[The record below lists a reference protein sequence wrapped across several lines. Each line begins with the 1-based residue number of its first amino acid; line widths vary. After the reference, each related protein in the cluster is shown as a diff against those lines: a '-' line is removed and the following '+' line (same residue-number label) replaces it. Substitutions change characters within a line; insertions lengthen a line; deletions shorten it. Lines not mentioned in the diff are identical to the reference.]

1 MSAST
6 TQPSNRGLHTPDPV
20 CNYCCHGAS
29 CAKRTEAADSCRDLR
44 PPQTAKIAPVPAGK
58 GTAAA

>member
-6 TQPSNRGLHTPDPV
+6 TQPSRQGQHTPDPV

-44 PPQTAKIAPVPAGK
+44 PLHSAAEPAPVSK
-58 GTAAA
+58 DTDAA